1 MTQKSGDLE
10 ERARTYIAGLE
21 EVLAGIDPE
30 KLDPRHARL
39 VELAKAYLED
49 SKYYLEKGDADTA
62 LVTVA
67 YAEGLLDALKF
78 MGVLEL
84 EWSRPQRRKVL
95 VAGTFDIIHPGH
107 IYLLREAAKHG
118 DLYVIIAR
126 DTNVK
131 KIKGRTPIFNE
142 QCRLQLISSI
152 RYVKKAV
159 LGDETDFLKPVLE
172 VAPDLLVLGP
182 DQPFDPEELQKELE
196 KRGLNTRVVKLG
208 SRIKEGCPTS
218 TSRILEIIVER
229 MCGPEGSSQ
238 AQDT

>member
-1 MTQKSGDLE
+1 MTRESGDLE

-21 EVLAGIDPE
+21 EVLARIKPG

-49 SKYYLEKGDADTA
+49 SKYYLEKRDAETA

-78 MGVLEL
+78 LGVLEL
-84 EWSRPQRRKVL
+84 KWGRPRRRKVL

-107 IYLLREAAKHG
+107 IYLLREAARHG

-126 DTNVK
+126 DVNVK
-131 KIKGRTPIFNE
+131 KIKGREPIFNE
-142 QCRLQLISSI
+142 RCRLQLISSI

-159 LGDETDFLKPVLE
+159 LGDETDFLKPVLD

-196 KRGLNTRVVKLG
+196 RRGLRARVVKLG

-218 TSRILEIIVER
+218 TSNILEIIAER
-229 MCGPEGSSQ
+229 VCRPRGPSR
-238 AQDT
+238 AQGT